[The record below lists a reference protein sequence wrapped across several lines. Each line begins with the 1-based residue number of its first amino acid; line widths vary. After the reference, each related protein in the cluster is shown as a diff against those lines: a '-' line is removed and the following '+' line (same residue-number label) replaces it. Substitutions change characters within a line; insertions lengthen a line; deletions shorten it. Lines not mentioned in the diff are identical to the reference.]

1 MFGIKRT
8 ISILTIIGNGGNS
21 GTRELN
27 NQDGKKNEEEFARY
41 VCYRF
46 SIYSI
51 VIINYLTTKKN
62 QVIMEITAI
71 LTIFEIMTILTKIE
85 KCGSWERQN

>member
-1 MFGIKRT
+1 M
-8 ISILTIIGNGGNS
+8 
-21 GTRELN
+21 
-27 NQDGKKNEEEFARY
+27 
-41 VCYRF
+41 
-46 SIYSI
+46 IYSI

-62 QVIMEITAI
+62 QIKKKNQVIIPDVVLEITAI